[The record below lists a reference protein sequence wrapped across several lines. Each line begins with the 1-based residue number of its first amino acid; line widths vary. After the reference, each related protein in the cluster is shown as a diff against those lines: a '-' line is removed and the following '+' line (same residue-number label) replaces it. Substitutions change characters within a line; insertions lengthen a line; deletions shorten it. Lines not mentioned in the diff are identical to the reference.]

1 MSIDKDISLIKS
13 FLIKNVEVTSS
24 LKFDNHKLRTQRC
37 LQHIFSKRFV
47 GSKQKIFEL
56 VLDHAERAERSCSKA
71 GVMLLKKFA
80 GINIENYANPMD
92 KKAVID
98 QLENLRLSKI
108 SESILIEILNFC
120 NSETK
125 LKLIKSINEKSY
137 VEVSNDYQF
146 DVTSLLPVKRNL
158 DKNCKIF
165 VIDGYLESVSEIH
178 HILQYFST
186 EEQNTPFVLFCRGAS
201 NDILSTINVNN
212 TRNAFRCYI
221 FKVDFTVENV
231 NLLVDIAV
239 TCGVDVTSSL
249 KGDLISS
256 IKLEKSAII
265 DSIAITD
272 SSLAIKCKTTKKS
285 VFLHSKNLKK
295 KLLDCSEL
303 EKDFI
308 HKRLRGL
315 SGNSIEIAIPDDINY
330 FSRSQE
336 IDEGIRLILSVMNKS
351 FVLNQAVTLYYNSL
365 ENTLK
370 SIADVV

>member
-13 FLIKNVEVTSS
+13 FLIKNVKVTSS

-56 VLDHAERAERSCSKA
+56 VIDHAERAERSCPKA

-98 QLENLRLSKI
+98 QLENLRLSKF
-108 SESILIEILNFC
+108 SESILIEILNLC

-125 LKLIKSINEKSY
+125 LKIIKSINEKSY

-178 HILQYFST
+178 HILQYFSKIKT
-186 EEQNTPFVLFCRGAS
+186 
-201 NDILSTINVNN
+201 
-212 TRNAFRCYI
+212 
-221 FKVDFTVENV
+221 
-231 NLLVDIAV
+231 LLP
-239 TCGVDVTSSL
+239 G
-249 KGDLISS
+249 
-256 IKLEKSAII
+256 
-265 DSIAITD
+265 
-272 SSLAIKCKTTKKS
+272 
-285 VFLHSKNLKK
+285 
-295 KLLDCSEL
+295 
-303 EKDFI
+303 
-308 HKRLRGL
+308 
-315 SGNSIEIAIPDDINY
+315 Y
-330 FSRSQE
+330 
-336 IDEGIRLILSVMNKS
+336 
-351 FVLNQAVTLYYNSL
+351 
-365 ENTLK
+365 
-370 SIADVV
+370 